1 MAVAAEVVSAASAV
15 AIPVEE
21 ALQATG
27 KSMANETDKRLNE
40 LTTRLSQAFGDRLL
54 SVVLYGSAASGE
66 MHGKYSDLNVLCVLK
81 TIGPAEL
88 RLAESPIRWWR
99 SLNNPSPLFLSEEE
113 FYNSTDCFAIEFHD
127 IVECHRVLAGA
138 DLVTGL
144 VVDDTFY
151 RGQVEHELRAKLLRL
166 RQKAGGLLSEPGQLV
181 LLMGESV
188 STFCNLSRHA
198 LRLAGAPS
206 PMHKRDAIGACAT
219 QFGIDPAPFYTLL
232 DLREG
237 VKKARDLDPPAL
249 LAAYMKQI
257 EALTGAV
264 DRLAKK

>member
-1 MAVAAEVVSAASAV
+1 
-15 AIPVEE
+15 
-21 ALQATG
+21 
-27 KSMANETDKRLNE
+27 MANETDKRLSE
-40 LTTRLSQAFGDRLL
+40 LTTRLTQAFGDRLL

-151 RGQVEHELRAKLLRL
+151 RGQVEHAIDTD
-166 RQKAGGLLSEPGQLV
+166 QCFGQLGRV
-181 LLMGESV
+181 GNITDVKMEYPDDLVKQMLYYGEKHS
-188 STFCNLSRHA
+188 FLPDNN
-198 LRLAGAPS
+198 
-206 PMHKRDAIGACAT
+206 
-219 QFGIDPAPFYTLL
+219 
-232 DLREG
+232 
-237 VKKARDLDPPAL
+237 
-249 LAAYMKQI
+249 
-257 EALTGAV
+257 
-264 DRLAKK
+264 